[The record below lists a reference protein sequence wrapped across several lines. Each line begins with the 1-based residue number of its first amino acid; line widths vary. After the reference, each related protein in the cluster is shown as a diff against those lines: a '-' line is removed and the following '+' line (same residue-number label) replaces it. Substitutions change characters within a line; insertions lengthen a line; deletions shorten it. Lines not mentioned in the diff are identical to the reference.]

1 MRRLLG
7 LIILWALAVGAG
19 LVLSRT
25 WGNVTLWLPPYRV
38 DMSLQSAVITLAAA
52 VLILMLVIWIVS
64 GIFGIPDRVRQYRKK
79 RIEERR
85 LRTLADLVIEF
96 LEGRF
101 TRAFKTAKALREQ
114 PMLDGAPQTL
124 TAAMAMGASAAHQL
138 RDIELR
144 DQWLSDLQAFEA
156 GRRDADPVIAPL
168 LKAEFA
174 LDERKGAQA
183 LSALAPLTRGDKR
196 QIHILRLSLRA
207 NQQQGNWQEV
217 LRISRL
223 LAARKAIRPIE
234 AARHTQQVAQAWI
247 SEGQH
252 QQARQLIES
261 SLESQWDS
269 GLCTLY
275 GQCEDNA
282 KEQLGKLE
290 GWLSKHPQDAELHW
304 ALGRLCQRQQLWG
317 KARMHLDTSLRYK
330 PTAQT
335 QRALAEIA
343 EALEQ
348 KETAAIHWKAAAQLA

>member
-7 LIILWALAVGAG
+7 WLMLLSAAVAAA
-19 LVLSRT
+19 LVLSRS

-38 DMSLQSAVITLAAA
+38 DMSLQSAVVFLVAVVLA
-52 VLILMLVIWIVS
+52 LMLVIWLIS

-79 RIEERR
+79 RLEERR

-101 TRAFKTAKALREQ
+101 ARAFKTAKALREQ
-114 PMLDGAPQTL
+114 PLLDGAPQTL

-138 RDIELR
+138 RDTELR
-144 DQWLSDLQAFEA
+144 DQWVADLQAFEA

-217 LRISRL
+217 LRVSRL
-223 LAARKAIRPIE
+223 LEHHKAIRPIE
-234 AARHTQQVAQAWI
+234 AARHAQQVAKAWI

-252 QQARQLIES
+252 HAARQLIEA
-261 SLESQWDS
+261 SLDAQWDS
-269 GLCTLY
+269 GLCMLY
-275 GQCEDNA
+275 GQCEDNT

-290 GWLSKHPQDAELHW
+290 RWLVEHPQDAELHW

-330 PTAQT
+330 PSAQT
-335 QRALAEIA
+335 HRALAEIA
-343 EALEQ
+343 EVLEQ